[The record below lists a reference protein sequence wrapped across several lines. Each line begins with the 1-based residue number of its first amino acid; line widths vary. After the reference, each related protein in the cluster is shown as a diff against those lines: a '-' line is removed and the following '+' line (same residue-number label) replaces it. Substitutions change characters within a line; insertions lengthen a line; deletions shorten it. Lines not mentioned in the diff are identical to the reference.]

1 MVRNGIDRPDVWTP
15 LLSGQRVGLLTNAA
29 GLDHQLR
36 RDVDTLLAAGIQ
48 VTALFAPEH
57 GLYGLA
63 DAGET
68 VGSQIDTHTGLPVYS
83 LYEEDSRRFTR
94 QMLDAVDILA
104 VDLPL
109 IGVRFFTYL
118 TALVYALESC
128 AEFHK
133 PLLLLDRCNPLGG
146 LQVEGGPL
154 LTGFESY
161 VGGYPLPI
169 RYGLTAGE
177 VAAMVNAER
186 KLGCHLIRVGVS
198 GWRRDMLFPETSLP
212 WLAPSPSLQHFENA
226 LFYPGMALLEG
237 TNVSEGRGTTR
248 PFETLGAPFFDARQL
263 AEALNALDLP
273 GVRFRPTAFTPSFS
287 KHAGKACGGV
297 QIHVTDREAFTPVI
311 VGIAMIKTAYDMYA
325 DHFQWKQEAYEYVYD
340 INPFDVVCGTDKIR
354 KQIEGGVSLAEIEA
368 DWAEGLAAFG
378 EVRKPFLLY

>member
-68 VGSQIDTHTGLPVYS
+68 VGSQIDPHTGLPVYS
-83 LYEEDSRRFTR
+83 LYQEDSRRFTR

-133 PLLLLDRCNPLGG
+133 PLLLLDRCNPLDG

-154 LTGFESY
+154 LTGYESY

-212 WLAPSPSLQHFENA
+212 WLAPSPSLQHFENT

-237 TNVSEGRGTTR
+237 TNVSEGRGTAD
-248 PFETLGAPFFDARQL
+248 PFLMIGAPWVQADCL
-263 AEALNALDLP
+263 VDALNERALP
-273 GVRFRPTAFTPSFS
+273 GVRFAPVSFTPACS
-287 KHAGKACGGV
+287 KHAGNGCHGVKALLTDANALHPVSVGV
-297 QIHVTDREAFTPVI
+297 ALLDTIRALWPDEFRFLPTETEDHAL
-311 VGIAMIKTAYDMYA
+311 MIDLLSGSDTLRTHPTGERY
-325 DHFQWKQEAYEYVYD
+325 
-340 INPFDVVCGTDKIR
+340 
-354 KQIEGGVSLAEIEA
+354 LAEA
-368 DWAEGLAAFG
+368 DRYCNAYRDRIQSYLNDGG
-378 EVRKPFLLY
+378 ISK